1 MIGSA
6 FTTSRYSSK
15 VPRHCFDSRAAR
27 SSLITRSKL
36 LRSAI
41 GYLLRVRVI
50 ECWAVLLPGRGGIC
64 RAVLFL
70 EPILVSSISEPRN
83 CNKLHRR
90 KAAHSGVFRINRSAG
105 CKFALHSETTVG
117 RRKLFKETR
126 GNRDGVAEHD
136 APTIDSHHR
145 GKTGVVVRERQPPS
159 ILRGEPEIVR
169 LLFHRAQRVEIVGLV
184 PWTADMR
191 SRRHDIREMHEA

>member
-6 FTTSRYSSK
+6 FTTSRYSSR

-50 ECWAVLLPGRGGIC
+50 ECCAVLLPGRGGTG

-70 EPILVSSISEPRN
+70 EPILVSSITEQVI
-83 CNKLHRR
+83 CNKLHRQ
-90 KAAHSGVFRINRSAG
+90 KATHSGAFRIKRSAG
-105 CKFALHSETTVG
+105 CRFALH
-117 RRKLFKETR
+117 
-126 GNRDGVAEHD
+126 
-136 APTIDSHHR
+136 
-145 GKTGVVVRERQPPS
+145 GK
-159 ILRGEPEIVR
+159 R
-169 LLFHRAQRVEIVGLV
+169 L
-184 PWTADMR
+184 
-191 SRRHDIREMHEA
+191 